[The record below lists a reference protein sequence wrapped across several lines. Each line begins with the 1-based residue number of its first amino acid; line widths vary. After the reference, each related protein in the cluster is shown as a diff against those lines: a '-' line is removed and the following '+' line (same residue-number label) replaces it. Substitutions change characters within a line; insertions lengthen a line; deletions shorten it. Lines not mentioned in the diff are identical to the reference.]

1 MRYLCLRSTTQSEE
15 QSEEGGGVTL
25 LWRAAVTT
33 QYLRPDLKEPLAASE
48 LVEPCTSTSGSR
60 PQGAEKMPREATTAC
75 EW

>member
-48 LVEPCTSTSGSR
+48 LVELAPLLQGVR
-60 PQGAEKMPREATTAC
+60 PQGAEKKSPAGV
-75 EW
+75 